1 MIAPID
7 QPVSSVVRIA
17 QEACAAEGVTLD
29 EVIANRAK
37 RKRYGTSRPWR
48 TTFDRAVA
56 RCIAHNRRPSVCEL
70 GRVFGCNHSTIIAAG
85 KRGRA
90 SIEAGRVAEWPDRG
104 PMYDDGDGDV
114 LSVDEYLSLGH
125 TG

>member
-17 QEACAAEGVTLD
+17 QEACAAEGVTLE
-29 EVIANRAK
+29 EVKANRAK
-37 RKRYGTSRPWR
+37 RKRYGTVRAWR

-56 RCIAHNRRPSVCEL
+56 RCLDHNRIPSVCEL
-70 GRVFGCNHSTIIAAG
+70 GAVFGCNHSTIIAAG

-90 SIEAGRVAEWPDRG
+90 SLDIGEVVIREVVEATPVMAV
-104 PMYDDGDGDV
+104 PMFDDGDCER
-114 LSVDEYLSLGH
+114 SVGR
-125 TG
+125 